1 MTDLYYKS
9 LSIEDITKDPEKYA
23 WNCLL
28 YYRQFDQ
35 AQLLHFKQFLEMPQL
50 VKYQVAASET
60 FLRTHFKTEI
70 DACWEVDWSDVE
82 KYTKGRG

>member
-1 MTDLYYKS
+1 MTEEYYKS
-9 LSIEDITKDPEKYA
+9 IAMEDIYKQPERYS

-28 YYRQFDQ
+28 YYRQFDR

-50 VKYQVAASET
+50 VKYQAAAT
-60 FLRTHFKTEI
+60 ADFLRTHFQTEI

-82 KYTKGRG
+82 RYTKGRG